1 MGLRVRKS
9 INLGGGVRLNLSKSG
24 IGISAGVK
32 GARVSIGPR
41 GIRTSV
47 GIPGTGIYYSTEQS
61 LRSLGAPQ
69 AKSPVYQQTI
79 SNPYLGVSKTI
90 KARNPEE
97 LKAKVTA
104 QLATWKEREDKLRQ
118 KQAVAETRA
127 RAERMTEEAQRK
139 LEAYKTVLASS
150 LDKDYRLDW
159 ESLLRKD
166 EYPIF
171 VFDEERPQR
180 TFGEPE
186 PTLAGTLARLK
197 VPKPSFVERLFPAL
211 KERRLAAERK
221 AKEVFE
227 EELRSF
233 QQRKEEAELE
243 HQRRLLLYALR
254 RVAAWKRYL
263 EAKAEFERKK
273 AEHNQRVRDCKAA
286 FEGGDPD
293 AGAIREYFKFVF
305 SRLEAPQSSRENTDI
320 AYDKASGTLDVTL
333 RLPAPESLPDV
344 VSYKYDSAAGAIVPK
359 KLSQQGIRKLYEDF
373 ACQSVL
379 RAAYVAFQADCLECL
394 SNVLVKATRR
404 GIDPATGHIADLCAV
419 AVNVTRD
426 RFMEVNLAAVDAK
439 KCLRALGASFG
450 SFR

>member
-1 MGLRVRKS
+1 MGLRMRKS

-61 LRSLGAPQ
+61 LRSLGAPR

-104 QLATWKEREDKLRQ
+104 QLATWKEREENLRQ
-118 KQAVAETRA
+118 KQAVAETKA
-127 RAERMTEEAQRK
+127 RAERMTQEAQRK

-171 VFDEERPQR
+171 VFDEKRPQR
-180 TFGEPE
+180 TFDEPE
-186 PTLAGTLARLK
+186 PTLAGTFARLK
-197 VPKPSFVERLFPAL
+197 VPKPSFVERLFPAR
-211 KERRLAAERK
+211 KERRLSAERK
-221 AKEVFE
+221 AREVFE

-233 QQRKEEAELE
+233 QHRKEAAELE
-243 HQRRLLLYALR
+243 YQRRLLLHALR
-254 RVAAWKRYL
+254 RTVAWKRYL
-263 EAKAEFERKK
+263 AAKAEFERKK
-273 AEHNQRVRDCKAA
+273 AKHNQRVRDCEAA
-286 FEGGDPD
+286 FKAGEPD
-293 AGAIREYFKFVF
+293 AIREYFKFVF
-305 SRLEAPQSSRENTDI
+305 SKLEAPQSSREDTDI

-379 RAAYVAFQADCLECL
+379 RAAYVAFQADCLGCL
-394 SNVLVKATRR
+394 SNVSVKATRR
-404 GIDPATGHIADLCAV
+404 GIDPATGHMTDLCAV
-419 AVNVTRD
+419 TLNVARD

-450 SFR
+450 LFH